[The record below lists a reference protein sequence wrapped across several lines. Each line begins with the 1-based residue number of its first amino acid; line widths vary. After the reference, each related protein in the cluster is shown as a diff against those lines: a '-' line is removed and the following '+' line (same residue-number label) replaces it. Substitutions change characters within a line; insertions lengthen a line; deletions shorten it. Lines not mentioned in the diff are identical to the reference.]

1 MVYQKEIVIPKFNR
15 GFHLISD
22 LIVDELDFMPD
33 SGILNIFLQH
43 TSAALSLNENADSE
57 VRRDMETFF
66 NKLIPENFP
75 FYSHTLEG
83 PDDMPAHLKSSVFGS
98 SINIPITNGRL
109 NLGTWQGIYFCE
121 FRNNPGRRKIVLTII
136 Y

>member
-1 MVYQKEIVIPKFNR
+1 MVYQKEVVLPKFNR
-15 GFHLISD
+15 GFHLISE
-22 LIVDELDFMPD
+22 LIVKELDFIPD

-98 SINIPITNGRL
+98 SLNIPITNGRL